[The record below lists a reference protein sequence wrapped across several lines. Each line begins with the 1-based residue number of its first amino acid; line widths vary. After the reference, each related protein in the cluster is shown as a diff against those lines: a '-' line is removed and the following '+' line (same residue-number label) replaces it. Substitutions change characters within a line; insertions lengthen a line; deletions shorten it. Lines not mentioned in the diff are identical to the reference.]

1 MPTLRHRPGLLI
13 GTLRAYIAG
22 PTIDPSN
29 AGQQD
34 QQMRSAAEARAFAA
48 LSGMKL
54 RVFQWVLARARRRV
68 ADRENLRFLRTRIFG
83 RVRDLFLAMGGHMHA
98 AGALS
103 NPRDIFWLTTDE
115 VFGWVRG
122 TTVTTNLQGL
132 VTLRHREYEGWREA
146 PEPADRFRT
155 WGPVWANNAFLGKP
169 AAPQGDGLSGLPAC
183 PGRVEGRVVRVL
195 DPNQAGDIDGAIMV
209 AYRTDPGWVPLFP
222 RIAALVVERGS
233 LLSHSAVV
241 AREMGI
247 PSVVAV
253 SGVMDALATGDR
265 IRLDAVAGTID
276 VLEKA
281 E

>member
-1 MPTLRHRPGLLI
+1 
-13 GTLRAYIAG
+13 
-22 PTIDPSN
+22 
-29 AGQQD
+29 
-34 QQMRSAAEARAFAA
+34 MRSAAEARAFAA

-169 AAPQGDGLSGLPAC
+169 AAPRVTGSGLPAC

-195 DPNQAGDIDGAIMV
+195 DPNQGATSTGPSWWPTVRIGLGT
-209 AYRTDPGWVPLFP
+209 AFP

-233 LLSHSAVV
+233 LSHSAVV

>member
-1 MPTLRHRPGLLI
+1 MHVTL
-13 GTLRAYIAG
+13 
-22 PTIDPSN
+22 
-29 AGQQD
+29 
-34 QQMRSAAEARAFAA
+34 
-48 LSGMKL
+48 
-54 RVFQWVLARARRRV
+54 
-68 ADRENLRFLRTRIFG
+68 
-83 RVRDLFLAMGGHMHA
+83 A
-98 AGALS
+98 AGIAVTSLLGG
-103 NPRDIFWLTTDE
+103 IGVTATT
-115 VFGWVRG
+115 F
-122 TTVTTNLQGL
+122 
-132 VTLRHREYEGWREA
+132 A
-146 PEPADRFRT
+146 PPAHADAV
-155 WGPVWANNAFLGKP
+155 GPVTVVIDRLTP
-169 AAPQGDGLSGLPAC
+169 VVPRPDSRL
-183 PGRVEGRVVRVL
+183 RVEGRVVRVL